1 VCSDANILIAIA
13 ERIDSEF
20 TAANKGIDDDEG
32 REREREMGVAGLS
45 SSLEF

>member
-13 ERIDSEF
+13 ERRDSEF
-20 TAANKGIDDDEG
+20 TAANKGIDDDE
-32 REREREMGVAGLS
+32 EREREMGVAGLS